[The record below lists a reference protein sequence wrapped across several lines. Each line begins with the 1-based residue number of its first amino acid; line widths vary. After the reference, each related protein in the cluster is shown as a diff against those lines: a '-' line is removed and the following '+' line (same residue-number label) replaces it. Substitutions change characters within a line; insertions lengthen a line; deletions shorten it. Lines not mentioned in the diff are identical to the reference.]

1 MEDIKTEYKGYVI
14 KYTECFDNTEE
25 WTAFLDSTCAYSNQS
40 LVAVK
45 KWIDRK
51 EKVKFDRF
59 QAYLRD
65 YDRGYKLVTITSID
79 ENGIDAWYSDGES
92 RGKSGLRYL
101 IENTPANVTLI
112 NQIQKITGDI
122 KTLQEQE
129 SLLRGQLTTLAA
141 KGDK

>member
-14 KYTECFDNTEE
+14 RYSQYIDGVEE
-25 WTAFLDSTCAYSNQS
+25 WEANLGSTCAYSNQS
-40 LVAVK
+40 LDAVK

-79 ENGIDAWYSDGES
+79 ENGVDAWYSDDG
-92 RGKSGLRYL
+92 RKGKALL
-101 IENTPANVTLI
+101 HWLVANTPANVTII
-112 NQIQKITGDI
+112 NQIQKINGDI

-129 SLLRGQLTTLAA
+129 TLLRGQLTTLAT
-141 KGDK
+141 KGVK